1 MSSGGEEKRGRIVG
15 GSILILIGGIFLL
28 DNLDV
33 FDFSWP
39 LILVGIGAILLIQS
53 VLDKQHQPVQGG
65 VLLLLLGLVFL
76 ADQEN
81 WLPWGMSR
89 DWPLLL
95 FAVGI
100 SSIAGY
106 WANPKKRG
114 NLTGGIFMLAI
125 ASLFLATEYHYF
137 DWDVIG
143 DVFEWWPLILL
154 GLGVWLLVKDRRP
167 KPPDPLP

>member
-1 MSSGGEEKRGRIVG
+1 MSDAGEEKRGRIVG
-15 GSILILIGGIFLL
+15 GSILILIGGLFLL
-28 DNLDV
+28 DNLDL
-33 FDFSWP
+33 FEFSWP
-39 LILVGIGAILLIQS
+39 MILIGIGAVLLIQS
-53 VLDKQHQPVQGG
+53 VLDKHHQPVQGG

-76 ADQEN
+76 ADQER

-89 DWPLLL
+89 DWPLIL

-100 SSIAGY
+100 SSIVGY

-114 NLTGGIFMLAI
+114 SLTGGIILLAI
-125 ASLFLATEYHYF
+125 GAIFLATEYHYF
-137 DWDVIG
+137 EWKVVG
-143 DVFEWWPLILL
+143 DIFEWWPLILL